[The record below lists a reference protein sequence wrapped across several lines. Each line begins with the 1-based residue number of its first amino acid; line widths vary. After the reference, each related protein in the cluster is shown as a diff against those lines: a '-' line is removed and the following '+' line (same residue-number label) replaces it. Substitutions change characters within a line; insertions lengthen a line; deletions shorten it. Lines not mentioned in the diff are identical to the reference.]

1 MVVMLYLLHLQL
13 QGKGESLLILVID
26 EVISLSMNRDQ
37 ILVNFGYLVQM
48 RSLILYQGFFFV
60 ESFLGSM

>member
-1 MVVMLYLLHLQL
+1 MLYLLHLQL